1 MICHTNIWGKIQV
14 NRGENFDITVKNGV
28 NIDMFYAMRK
38 VTWICIS

>member
-14 NRGENFDITVKNGV
+14 NREENFDNIVKNGV

-38 VTWICIS
+38 VIEICIS